1 MVVNI
6 NKETIKKIREIGMSE
21 KAFLILFS
29 LFKNEEIYPEN
40 EINVY
45 ITIQWLIINGYVIE
59 DFSESDT
66 LFKLTIK
73 GEEFIE
79 TIENQ

>member
-1 MVVNI
+1 MLINI
-6 NKETIKKIREIGMSE
+6 NKETIKKIRKEGMSE

-29 LFKNEEIYPEN
+29 LVKNEEIYPEN
-40 EINVY
+40 ETDVY

>member
-1 MVVNI
+1 
-6 NKETIKKIREIGMSE
+6 MSE
-21 KAFLILFS
+21 KAFLIFYS
-29 LFKNEEIYPEN
+29 IAKNEEIYPEN
-40 EINVY
+40 EENVY
-45 ITIQWLIINGYVIE
+45 IIVQWLIINGYVIE

>member
-6 NKETIKKIREIGMSE
+6 NKEIIKKIRKGGMSE

-29 LFKNEEIYPEN
+29 LVKNEEIYPEN
-40 EINVY
+40 ETDVY

>member
-6 NKETIKKIREIGMSE
+6 NKEIIKKIRKEGMSE

-29 LFKNEEIYPEN
+29 LVKNEEIYPEN
-40 EINVY
+40 ETDVY

>member
-6 NKETIKKIREIGMSE
+6 NKEIIKKIRKEGMSE

-29 LFKNEEIYPEN
+29 LVKNEEIYPEN
-40 EINVY
+40 EENVY
-45 ITIQWLIINGYVIE
+45 IIVQWLIINGYVIE

>member
-29 LFKNEEIYPEN
+29 IAKNEEIYPEN
-40 EINVY
+40 EIDVY

>member
-1 MVVNI
+1 MLINI
-6 NKETIKKIREIGMSE
+6 NKETIKKIRSVGMSE

-29 LFKNEEIYPEN
+29 IAKNEEIYPEN
-40 EINVY
+40 EIDVY

-59 DFSESDT
+59 DFSDSNT
-66 LFKLTIK
+66 LFSATLK
-73 GEEFIE
+73 GTEFIE